1 MMDDANRQ
9 AKADE
14 LQAFLEAN
22 AERLRINVPAPSAVR
37 EAVDFLLENEE
48 DWPNDMLA
56 DKFARVM
63 VQRYPELRFEWTGNA
78 ESEAGQDEPATD
90 KQIAYLRILEVPI
103 EDYLSV
109 REASDLIDQY
119 RNRVSE
125 GQKRRLS
132 FYGLSYAPDITREE
146 ATELIDRYKSEH
158 PESEAAYQAWKAS
171 QGGATKR

>member
-1 MMDDANRQ
+1 MMDDASRQ
-9 AKADE
+9 AKAE
-14 LQAFLEAN
+14 EFRAFLEEN
-22 AERLRINVPAPSAVR
+22 AEKLRMNLPSSSAVR

-48 DWPNDMLA
+48 TWPNDMSA
-56 DKFARVM
+56 EKFARVM

-78 ESEAGQDEPATD
+78 ESEAGLDEPATD
-90 KQIAYLRILEVPI
+90 RQIAYLKVLEVPI

-119 RNRVSE
+119 KDRVSE
-125 GQKRRLS
+125 GQKRRLN
-132 FYGLSYAPDITREE
+132 FYGLSYSAETTRDE

-171 QGGATKR
+171 RVGATKR